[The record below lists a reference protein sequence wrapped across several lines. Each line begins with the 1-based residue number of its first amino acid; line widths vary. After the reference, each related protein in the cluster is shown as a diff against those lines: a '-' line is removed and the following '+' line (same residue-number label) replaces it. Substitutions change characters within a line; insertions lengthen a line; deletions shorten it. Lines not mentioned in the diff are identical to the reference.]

1 MSCKLKTVKIS
12 DDTKKALAKLKEA
25 LSKVTGKKFTYDDTL
40 WFLIDYLMNCDLEDC
55 PRKVS
60 PEKEIL
66 KRKKELLLRGVGAFE
81 TLDDYV
87 SLEEIKKNVFYVPD
101 RLAEG
106 LKSLAEKNKT
116 SVDSILLNVL
126 ETGLLVYGR
135 FFLLLSDPELNAKLK
150 EVMENIPR
158 EEGLKELSEINKRF
172 KAFMRGEIL
181 RLRKKYRKLL
191 PNGKGKGK

>member
-1 MSCKLKTVKIS
+1 MSKLKSVRVS
-12 DDTKKALAKLKEA
+12 EDTKEILSQLKDA
-25 LSKVTGKKFTYDDTL
+25 LSKVSGRKFTYDDAVY
-40 WFLIDYLMNCDLEDC
+40 FLIDYFMTCNLDDC
-55 PRKVS
+55 SKKIT

-66 KRKKELLLRGVGAFE
+66 KRKKELLLMGTGAFE

-87 SLEEIKKNVFYVPD
+87 SLEELKKNVFYVPD
-101 RLAEG
+101 RLVEG
-106 LKSLAEKNKT
+106 LKTLARKNNAT
-116 SVDSILLNVL
+116 VDSTLLKVL
-126 ETGLLVYGR
+126 ETGLLTYGR
-135 FFLLLSDPELNAKLK
+135 FFLLLTDLELNAKLK
-150 EVMENIPR
+150 EVMGVLPK